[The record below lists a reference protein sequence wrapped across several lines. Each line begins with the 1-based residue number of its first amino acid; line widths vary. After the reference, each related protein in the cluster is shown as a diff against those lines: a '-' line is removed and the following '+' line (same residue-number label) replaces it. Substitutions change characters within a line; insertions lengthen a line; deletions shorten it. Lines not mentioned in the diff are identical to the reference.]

1 MNNEKKKMTLLRLL
15 EEKYKLH
22 LNKSNCFICQE
33 EFGDDND
40 INQCN
45 VTTLANINNNISNL
59 KYKNTWYNIVLF
71 S

>member
-22 LNKSNCFICQE
+22 LNKSNCFKCQE
-33 EFGDDND
+33 ESGDDND

-45 VTTLANINNNISNL
+45 VTTLANINHNISNL
-59 KYKNTWYNIVLF
+59 KYKNT
-71 S
+71 